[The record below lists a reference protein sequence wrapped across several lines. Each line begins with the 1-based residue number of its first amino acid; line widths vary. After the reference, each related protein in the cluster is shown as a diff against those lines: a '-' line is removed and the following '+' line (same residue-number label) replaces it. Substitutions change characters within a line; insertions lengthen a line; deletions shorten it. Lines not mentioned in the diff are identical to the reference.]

1 MRRQSSVCER
11 FEPSWGQFISKSEN
25 DRPNER
31 SAHDRTVL
39 TVTGVF
45 SACLHGGGGH
55 QVVR

>member
-1 MRRQSSVCER
+1 MRRHSSVCER
-11 FEPSWGQFISKSEN
+11 FEPRSQFISKSEN
-25 DRPNER
+25 DRPGER